1 MPMFRLNDPR
11 LITPGIQKG
20 HLLRRLADGS
30 IATAEDDVAVEEPLD
45 LRIGRETLAIT
56 MRTTGNDEEL
66 AAGFLAAEGIID
78 HPDDIKAMSH
88 CFRAPRPENELRVLL
103 NKKVDLEKPL
113 YYGTI
118 SSSCGVCGK
127 TSVDQ
132 VVQRRGNLLKN
143 TAAADE
149 SVILNLPDK
158 LNSAQNNFHKT
169 GGLHAAGLFN
179 LKGEL
184 EILREDVGRHNA
196 VDKTLGKAFL
206 DKQWPLSN
214 RILLVS
220 GRVSFEILQKALAA
234 GIPII
239 AAISAPSTLAIRFA
253 RESGQTL
260 VGFLRPPTFNTYAH
274 PQRIHFV
281 GTVKTTTEE

>member
-1 MPMFRLNDPR
+1 MFRLNDPR

-20 HLLRRLADGS
+20 HLLRRHADGS
-30 IATAEDDVAVEEPLD
+30 ITTAEDDVAVEEPLD
-45 LRIGRETLAIT
+45 LRIGKQTLAIT

-103 NKKVDLEKPL
+103 NKKADSENPL

-127 TSVDQ
+127 TSIDQ
-132 VVQRRGNLLKN
+132 VLQQRGNLLKN
-143 TAAADE
+143 TAAAEE
-149 SVILNLPDK
+149 SIILSLPEK
-158 LNSAQNNFHKT
+158 LNSAQSHFQKC
-169 GGLHAAGLFN
+169 GGLHAAGLFRLN
-179 LKGEL
+179 GEL

-196 VDKTLGKAFL
+196 VDKTLGRAFL
-206 DKQWPLSN
+206 DHQWPLSD

-220 GRVSFEILQKALAA
+220 GRVSYEILQKSLAA

-260 VGFLRPPTFNTYAH
+260 IGFLRPPTFNTYAH
-274 PQRIHFV
+274 PQRIRFSQ
-281 GTVKTTTEE
+281 TVNAPATQ